1 MWLRFFPVLVL
12 ILFSIEFVNCYR
24 HIPHF
29 SKRISLLYNSNLDR
43 ELDLFFENAA
53 KSGFTDVKKLTL
65 EERVE
70 RVNLG
75 ELLEDQIFAAR
86 DEILQLGIRCC

>member
-1 MWLRFFPVLVL
+1 MWLRFISVLVL
-12 ILFSIEFVNCYR
+12 ILLSIECINCYR
-24 HIPHF
+24 HIRHF
-29 SKRISLLYNSNLDR
+29 SKRISLLFNSNLDR

-53 KSGFTDVKKLTL
+53 KSGFADIKNLTI

-75 ELLEDQIFAAR
+75 EMFEDQIFAAR
-86 DEILQLGIRCC
+86 DDILQLGKQ